1 MDNMSAF
8 AMGQANRGN
17 ELKVFDWELAAK
29 IIKERG
35 ALNASAG
42 LSGDWEWTG
51 GKILRDGTPVPKD
64 ETYTYLASTWATPEL
79 EIDGETID
87 CYRIQSE
94 TPGWDSGTYWPDE
107 ALAILTPNA
116 IELTGALK
124 ARPNDRRE

>member
-1 MDNMSAF
+1 MESMSAF

-51 GKILRDGTPVPKD
+51 GEILRYSTPVPKD
-64 ETYTYLASTWATPEL
+64 ETYTYQIGRAHV
-79 EIDGETID
+79 
-87 CYRIQSE
+87 
-94 TPGWDSGTYWPDE
+94 
-107 ALAILTPNA
+107 
-116 IELTGALK
+116 
-124 ARPNDRRE
+124 